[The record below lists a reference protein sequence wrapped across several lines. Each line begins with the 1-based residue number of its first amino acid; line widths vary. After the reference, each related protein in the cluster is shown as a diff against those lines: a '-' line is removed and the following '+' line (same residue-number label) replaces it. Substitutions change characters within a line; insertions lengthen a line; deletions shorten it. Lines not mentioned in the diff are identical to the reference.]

1 MRIVLVTLAQR
12 RRGVTDLALDLPT
25 LAREVSL
32 LRRGRGEGAEPGL
45 GLGLV
50 PGHAEVLLVLVGGE
64 VAGVVVADIIWRRPV
79 HARVMEAGA
88 RITSWT

>member
-32 LRRGRGEGAEPGL
+32 LGRGRGEGAKPS
-45 GLGLV
+45 LGLV

-64 VAGVVVADIIWRRPV
+64 VAGVVVANIIWRRPV

-88 RITSWT
+88 RIASRA

>member
-12 RRGVTDLALDLPT
+12 RRGVTDLALDLST
-25 LAREVSL
+25 LPREVSL
-32 LRRGRGEGAEPGL
+32 LGRGRGEGAEP

-64 VAGVVVADIIWRRPV
+64 VAGVAVADSIWRRPV
-79 HARVMEAGA
+79 HAWVMEAGA
-88 RITSWT
+88 RITSWA

>member
-12 RRGVTDLALDLPT
+12 RRGITDLSLDLST

-32 LRRGRGEGAEPGL
+32 LRRGRGEGTEPS
-45 GLGLV
+45 LGLV

-64 VAGVVVADIIWRRPV
+64 VARVVVADIIRRRPI

-88 RITSWT
+88 RITSWA